1 MEAVMIIEIRVP
13 DEWSAGQTLAIRQ
26 LLQRAVL
33 GAQPVICPVREDITP
48 DQFDDIY
55 TRVNDLIR
63 DSGLAAPD
71 QVA

>member
-1 MEAVMIIEIRVP
+1 
-13 DEWSAGQTLAIRQ
+13 